1 MRVMTATLP
10 QSLPRSAVYTSE
22 PLFPLAVDDY
32 HELIRAG
39 KLSDGDPVELLEGM
53 LVYKMTKNPPH
64 TLSNGMVRRAIEAL
78 LAPGFHYRS
87 QDPVTLSDGEPE
99 PDGAVARGQMEDYA
113 TRHPGPA
120 EVPLIIEVADASLS
134 RDRGIKLRSYARA
147 GIAEY
152 WIVNLIDRQVEVY
165 TDPSPASAGGPAY
178 RGRTVYAS
186 AASVPLNLA
195 GSQLGEVAVAA
206 MLA

>member
-1 MRVMTATLP
+1 MTAMLP

-22 PLFPLAVDDY
+22 PLFPLTVDDY

-39 KLSDGDPVELLEGM
+39 KLSDDDPVELLEGM

-64 TLSNGMVRRAIEAL
+64 TFSNTMVRLAIEAL
-78 LAPGFHYRS
+78 LPAGFHYRS

-99 PDGAVARGQMEDYA
+99 PDGAVARGQMEDYM

-120 EVPLIIEVADASLS
+120 EVPLIIEVADASLD

-147 GIAEY
+147 EIAEY
-152 WIVNLIDRQVEVY
+152 WIVNLVDHQVEVY
-165 TDPSPASAGGPAY
+165 SDPDPAAPGGPTY
-178 RGRTVYAS
+178 RGRAVHARG
-186 AASVPLNLA
+186 ASVPLKLA
-195 GSQLGEVAVAA
+195 GSHLGDVPVASL
-206 MLA
+206 LA